1 MIDMLIM
8 SSLGFV
14 IGAFAVILTVL
25 FILDMK
31 DNWKK

>member
-1 MIDMLIM
+1 MIDVIIA
-8 SSLGFV
+8 SVLGFI
-14 IGAFAVILTVL
+14 IGSFAVILVFL